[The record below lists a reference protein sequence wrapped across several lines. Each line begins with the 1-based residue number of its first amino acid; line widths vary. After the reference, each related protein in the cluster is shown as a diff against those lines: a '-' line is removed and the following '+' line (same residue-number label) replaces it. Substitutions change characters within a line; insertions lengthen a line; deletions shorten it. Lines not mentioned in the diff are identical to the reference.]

1 MSAKVKPE
9 NARVAADRLAAEGG
23 PRAVTAPRPTLWAHG
38 PAEIGKEEIAAVRK
52 VLERR
57 MLFRF
62 GLDRKESY
70 AARFEDLMAKKTG
83 ARFALAMNS
92 GTSALM
98 AGLVGLGVSPGDEVL
113 VPAYTYIATAAAVLA
128 LGAFP
133 VIVDV
138 DRSLMMDPQDLAKK
152 ITPRSCVVIPV
163 HMRGSVCDMERIL
176 AVARRHKLRV
186 LEDCAQA
193 NGATYR
199 GRHVGTLGDAGA
211 FSLQQSK
218 VISAGEG
225 GILITSDR
233 RVFERAAFYHD
244 SAYMFWMEKQGTP
257 AEQRRR
263 QRETFLG
270 QNFRMPELLGAVAYE
285 QLKKR
290 DRILARTR
298 AIKRRLWAACEDAF
312 GPEALESPNDRAG
325 DCGLAMT
332 VFCESPAQAMEWARL
347 LKAEGVNCGTRFSK
361 EIPDRHV
368 YYFWNYIMEKRTPHR
383 NGFPWVSRDHPCMVQ
398 YDREMCPQ
406 TIHWMERAVLMPIT
420 QAMSDEYVR
429 QVCTAIR
436 KVGRWSSAH

>member
-1 MSAKVKPE
+1 MKKKAV
-9 NARVAADRLAAEGG
+9 NTVDALAAEGG
-23 PRAVTAPRPTLWAHG
+23 PRAVTTQGPATWSHG

-62 GLDRKESY
+62 GLDPKESY

-92 GTSALM
+92 GTSALI
-98 AGLVGLGVSPGDEVL
+98 AGLVGLGVSQGDEVL

-138 DRSLMMDPQDLAKK
+138 DRSLMMDPRDLAKK
-152 ITPRSCVVIPV
+152 ITPRSRAVIPV

-218 VISAGEG
+218 VITAGEG

-233 RVFERAAFYHD
+233 EIFERAAFYHD

-270 QNFRMPELLGAVAYE
+270 QNFRMPELIGAVAYV

-298 AIKRRLWAACEDAF
+298 AIKRRLWTACEAAF
-312 GPEALESPNDRAG
+312 GPEALESSNDRQG
-325 DCGLAMT
+325 DCGLSIT
-332 VFCESPAQAMEWARL
+332 VFCDSSARAVEL
-347 LKAEGVNCGTRFSK
+347 ARWLKAEGVNCGTRFSK

-383 NGFPWVSRDHPCMVQ
+383 NGFPWTSSDNPCKVH
-398 YDREMCPQ
+398 YDRDMCPQ
-406 TIHWMERAVLMPIT
+406 TIYWMERAVFFPIT
-420 QAMSDEYVR
+420 QVMSDEYIR
-429 QVCTAIR
+429 QVCAAIR
-436 KVGRWSSAH
+436 KVGHWMFRRQKRS